1 MMNCVICKICNLI
14 ASLLGAP
21 PGDRWGPFT
30 MLLTAQASGL
40 RRFCILEVTM
50 EKTVEIEVIK
60 EILRLY
66 GFPENAT
73 EQKSYIHAIEDNG
86 WMKLIFRVT
95 LESGRMLVIKI
106 LHEDDD
112 LAAEIQKVENQS
124 IFSEVMRSHGIKT
137 PARYQGNGK
146 YCNAFTY
153 QDLPCMV
160 TVEDWCGEEIT
171 EITTDIACQIG
182 ELMARMHTI
191 SLENKCVIGHRTL
204 FSAAYWNDVD
214 SFPEFCEITKDER
227 LDQAVVEQIK
237 ALREEKQECIRAVW
251 GTLPKAAVQGD
262 ISINNLVFTED
273 GLIVFDYNNA
283 GDEVLI
289 SDLVMEGLLTAYEME
304 LPEGTPASYREQ
316 LFPAFLKGYLSV
328 RPLSEAESA
337 AAWEVYTLYHG
348 LWFTRIV
355 YNDDSLDSLVK
366 KGDYEAANCLLK
378 LMLTDMQ
385 EADDGR
391 FRG

>member
-1 MMNCVICKICNLI
+1 
-14 ASLLGAP
+14 
-21 PGDRWGPFT
+21 
-30 MLLTAQASGL
+30 
-40 RRFCILEVTM
+40 M
-50 EKTVEIEVIK
+50 EKTIEIEVIQ
-60 EILRLY
+60 EILQFY
-66 GFPENAT
+66 GFHEQVM
-73 EQKSYIHAIEDNG
+73 EQKAYIHAIEDNG
-86 WMKLIFRVT
+86 WLKLIFRVT
-95 LESGRMLVIKI
+95 LESGKMLVVKI

-112 LAAEIQKVENQS
+112 LATERNKVENQS
-124 IFSEVMRSHGIKT
+124 IFSELMRCHGLKT
-137 PARYQGNGK
+137 PARYQTNGK

-153 QDLPCMV
+153 HDLHCMV

-171 EITTDIACQIG
+171 VITTDLAHQIG

-191 SLENKCVIGHRTL
+191 SLENKCEIGHRTL

-214 SFPEFCEITKDER
+214 CFPEFCEITKDKK

-237 ALREEKQECIRAVW
+237 ALHDEKLERIRSVW
-251 GTLPKAAVQGD
+251 GALPKAAVQGD
-262 ISINNLVFTED
+262 ISINNLVHTED

-304 LPEGTPASYREQ
+304 LPDGRPASYREQ
-316 LFPAFLKGYLSV
+316 IFSALLKGYLSV
-328 RPLSEAESA
+328 RPLSEAERTT
-337 AAWEVYTLYHG
+337 AWDVYTLYHG

-366 KGDYEAANCLLK
+366 KGDYDAANYLLK
-378 LMLTDMQ
+378 KMLTDMQ